1 MWSDATRAAIRA
13 VNTYLLVQSTD
24 EISHHSPE
32 DELAAQRKPAT
43 IRGLLVTQRKPA
55 DIRGLMNS
63 LLRTAAMQARLR
75 PTQ

>member
-32 DELAAQRKPAT
+32 DELVA
-43 IRGLLVTQRKPA
+43 QRKPA
-55 DIRGLMNS
+55 DIRGIMNS
-63 LLRTAAMQARLR
+63 LVNSGIR
-75 PTQ
+75 PGFDQRNS